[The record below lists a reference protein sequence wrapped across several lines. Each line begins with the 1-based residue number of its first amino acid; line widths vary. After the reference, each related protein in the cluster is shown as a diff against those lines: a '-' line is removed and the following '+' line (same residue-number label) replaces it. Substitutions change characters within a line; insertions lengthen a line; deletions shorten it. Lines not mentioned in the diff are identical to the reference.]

1 MQKCFRKLCIATI
14 WILQKIS
21 QARDFSNTDEEMFYK
36 IVVLKS
42 FARFKGKQLHQNMFV
57 T

>member
-42 FARFKGKQLHQNMFV
+42 FARFK
-57 T
+57 